1 MTDVLIITPDEVL
14 EFVGVTEKI
23 EEMYLR
29 PHIRNCQQL
38 ELRSLLG
45 TPLFN
50 SLVEAVEQDLVTG
63 ATLTLLEQCKPML
76 SYYVMAA
83 AYYDLSYKVTR
94 KGILRQLDDASEA
107 PSDAMIAMKAQQQ
120 RDLAT
125 SFANDLIEWLDI
137 HSDEYE
143 LYRSDDTTSISKRTG
158 SPIFTGY
165 NKKTKR
171 F

>member
-1 MTDVLIITPDEVL
+1 MTDVLIITPSEVL
-14 EFVGVTEKI
+14 DFVGVTEKI
-23 EEMYLR
+23 EEQYLR
-29 PHIRNCQQL
+29 PHIRNCMQL

-50 SLVEAVEQDLVTG
+50 SLVDAVADDLVTG
-63 ATLTLLEQCKPML
+63 ATETLLEQVKPML

-94 KGILRQLDDASEA
+94 KGILRQLDDGAEA
-107 PSDAMIAMKAQQQ
+107 PSDAMISMKAQQQ

-125 SFANDLIEWLDI
+125 SFSNDLIEWLEDNAT
-137 HSDEYE
+137 DYL